1 MSSGKDP
8 AIIIIIIQKTAA
20 IRRPPYEQ
28 ILGESGNE
36 KLPFN
41 RNLWVEGRKT
51 GQKIHCGRDND
62 RH

>member
-1 MSSGKDP
+1 MSSSKDP
-8 AIIIIIIQKTAA
+8 AIIIIIQKTAA

-41 RNLWVEGRKT
+41 RNLW
-51 GQKIHCGRDND
+51 D
-62 RH
+62 